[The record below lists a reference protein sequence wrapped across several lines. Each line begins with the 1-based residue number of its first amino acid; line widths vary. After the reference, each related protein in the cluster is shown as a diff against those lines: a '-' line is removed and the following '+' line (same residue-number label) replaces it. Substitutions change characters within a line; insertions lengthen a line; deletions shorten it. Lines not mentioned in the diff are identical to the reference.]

1 NDAIAKF
8 SQAVSLRPDLA
19 PSYAGWGRAL
29 ELSGEMSEAARR
41 YAQASKLDK
50 DVLSPHE
57 DRIARLSKEYQ
68 AVTRSDK
75 PASDATSRPRLNQP

>member
-1 NDAIAKF
+1 
-8 SQAVSLRPDLA
+8 
-19 PSYAGWGRAL
+19 
-29 ELSGEMSEAARR
+29 MSEAARR

-75 PASDATSRPRLNQP
+75 PASDATSRPRLNQPARRQLEATQNPIAMLTA